1 MPFWNLT
8 LRGIRCEENLI
19 IQHDVFLC
27 QVKKFLKQFLILA
40 VLGLPCRERGSPGCS
55 EWELLFVV
63 MLRAVLQVASL
74 AVRRKL

>member
-8 LRGIRCEENLI
+8 LRGILCEENLI

-27 QVKKFLKQFLILA
+27 QVNRFLKQFLILA
-40 VLGLPCRERGSPGCS
+40 VLGLPCRVQGSPGCS

-74 AVRRKL
+74 VVRHTL